1 MPYCAA
7 FGCNNDARYVKT
19 VSYHR
24 FPEDQKLLK
33 EWLAKI
39 SRTDLTVTRES
50 RLCSDHFEP
59 HCYERDLKAELL
71 GSPEK
76 RVLKEDA
83 IPTLFMHRPSKKP
96 RLSSEKRIQEKAK
109 REVSLCVNLRLA
121 GK

>member
-24 FPEDQKLLK
+24 FPEDQKVLK

-39 SRTDLTVTRES
+39 GRTDLTVTGDS

-71 GSPEK
+71 GSPGK
-76 RVLKEDA
+76 
-83 IPTLFMHRPSKKP
+83 
-96 RLSSEKRIQEKAK
+96 RLSQQFLSIDPQRSHGYQPKSGCKKKRKERQ
-109 REVSLCVNLRLA
+109 VYV
-121 GK
+121 